1 MSRGPGGSPL
11 ARAGIP
17 ATLDAVDDALRLADW
32 MPDIGSSPVPAPSE
46 VPVFDPNDTPY
57 LNRELSWLSF
67 DARVLQLARD
77 AHRPLLE
84 RLRFLAIFASNL
96 DEFFQVRVA
105 GLLGQEAAQ
114 LTARTV
120 DGYTPAEQLA
130 TIRGVATGLMADAE
144 AVLVDDLLPQLAEHG
159 VEILDWSDLGDGERD
174 DLGVAFRERILPV
187 LTPLAVDPGHPF
199 PYISGLSLNL
209 AVRLRDPV
217 DGRTLFARVKVP
229 PMLDRFLRVGDE
241 AHRFVPI
248 EQVVAAHLPE
258 LFVGMEILGHQVF
271 RVTRNA
277 DLSLDEEEEAEDL
290 LSAVEL
296 ELRRRRFGR
305 AVRLEIDGPTDPE
318 VRDLLLRELGLDED
332 GLYPCGRLVGL
343 AGLFQL
349 TELPLPD
356 LLDTPFAGVVE
367 PGLQS
372 DDESFDVFAAL
383 RRGDVLLHHPYTS
396 FGRSVGEFLHAAAV
410 DPKVLA
416 IKMTLYR
423 VSGDS
428 SVVASLIQAAEAGKQ
443 VAVLIELKAR
453 FDEELNINWARQL
466 ERNGVHVT
474 YGLVGL
480 KTHAKCCMVVRE
492 EPGGIRRYCHL
503 GTGNYNDRTA
513 RVYEDFGLLTADP
526 GVGEEMARLFNG
538 LTGYGRENRYDRLVV
553 APEFLRPTIR
563 DLVEGEMRAVDGHI
577 TMKMNSLVDPEMID
591 LLYDASRAGVEV
603 DLLVR
608 GICCLRPGVPG
619 LSDNIRVRSLVGRY
633 LEHSRVYRFANGRG
647 PGIPAYFIGSADL
660 MPRNLIRR
668 VEVLVRIEDDEQA
681 ERLDQVLDTCLRDE
695 WLAWDLAGDGS
706 WRRNPGESGLDAH
719 VQLARLALERARSP
733 E

>member
-32 MPDIGSSPVPAPSE
+32 MPDVGSSPVPAPSE

-120 DGYTPAEQLA
+120 DGCTPAEQLA

-277 DLSLDEEEEAEDL
+277 AAST
-290 LSAVEL
+290 
-296 ELRRRRFGR
+296 R
-305 AVRLEIDGPTDPE
+305 A
-318 VRDLLLRELGLDED
+318 
-332 GLYPCGRLVGL
+332 
-343 AGLFQL
+343 AGWW
-349 TELPLPD
+349 
-356 LLDTPFAGVVE
+356 AW
-367 PGLQS
+367 
-372 DDESFDVFAAL
+372 
-383 RRGDVLLHHPYTS
+383 RG
-396 FGRSVGEFLHAAAV
+396 
-410 DPKVLA
+410 
-416 IKMTLYR
+416 
-423 VSGDS
+423 S
-428 SVVASLIQAAEAGKQ
+428 SS
-443 VAVLIELKAR
+443 
-453 FDEELNINWARQL
+453 
-466 ERNGVHVT
+466 
-474 YGLVGL
+474 
-480 KTHAKCCMVVRE
+480 
-492 EPGGIRRYCHL
+492 
-503 GTGNYNDRTA
+503 
-513 RVYEDFGLLTADP
+513 
-526 GVGEEMARLFNG
+526 
-538 LTGYGRENRYDRLVV
+538 
-553 APEFLRPTIR
+553 
-563 DLVEGEMRAVDGHI
+563 
-577 TMKMNSLVDPEMID
+577 
-591 LLYDASRAGVEV
+591 
-603 DLLVR
+603 
-608 GICCLRPGVPG
+608 
-619 LSDNIRVRSLVGRY
+619 
-633 LEHSRVYRFANGRG
+633 
-647 PGIPAYFIGSADL
+647 
-660 MPRNLIRR
+660 
-668 VEVLVRIEDDEQA
+668 
-681 ERLDQVLDTCLRDE
+681 
-695 WLAWDLAGDGS
+695 
-706 WRRNPGESGLDAH
+706 
-719 VQLARLALERARSP
+719 
-733 E
+733 